1 MKIIF
6 IGGLVNGKLI
16 VEHILKNKEISLPL
30 IFTHPLNFKIQ
41 SYDNFNKFT
50 KKTKIIRNIN
60 VNKHYRQIKSINPD
74 LIIVAGWSWLI
85 SEKILKL
92 PRLGTVG
99 FHPSLLPKD
108 RGRSVLAWQIEEGY
122 TETALSMF
130 YITKGVDDGD
140 IIAQNKIKILKSDT
154 IKNIL
159 NKCNIETSKQ
169 IKKYLQLILKGQAP
183 RRKQNKKLSTYR
195 PLRTDEN
202 SIIDWN
208 KNKKFIYNKIR
219 AISDPYPGAFFINK
233 RRRIYV
239 KKGIIV
245 NNKVILKIAHKYN
258 SGEIVKLYNYKDCI
272 IKCANGLIRVK
283 TTNEIKKN

>member
-1 MKIIF
+1 MKIVF

-16 VEHILKNKEISLPL
+16 VEYILKNKEISLPL
-30 IFTHPLNFKIQ
+30 VFTHPLNYKIQ

-50 KKTKIIRNIN
+50 NKTKIIRNIN
-60 VNKHYRQIKSINPD
+60 VNKYYNQIKSINPD

-92 PRLGTVG
+92 PQLGTIG

-130 YITKGVDDGD
+130 YITKRVDDGD
-140 IIAQNKIKILKSDT
+140 IIAQNKIKIFKSDT

-159 NKCNIETSKQ
+159 NKCNIETLKQ
-169 IKKYLQLILKGQAP
+169 IRKYLQLILKGKAP

-195 PLRTDEN
+195 PLRTEEH
-202 SIIDWN
+202 SIINWN
-208 KNKKFIYNKIR
+208 KNKEFIYNKIR

-233 RRRIYV
+233 GRKIYV

-245 NNKVILKIAHKYN
+245 KNKVILKIAHKYN
-258 SGEIVKLYNYKDCI
+258 NGEIIKLYNPKDCI
-272 IKCANGLIRVK
+272 IKCANGLIRVRTK
-283 TTNEIKKN
+283 NDIKKN